1 MAYGSTKEQ
10 AVARL
15 SSALDMKRT
24 STLPLS
30 VCLSLPLSLSLFLT
44 LSISFSPHSTSGRAD
59 KAKEG
64 KLCIIMSSLFPYSHV
79 SVCASACVCACKC
92 VCGFRFP
99 CACVFLRQLLLTS
112 LGPQEPQ
119 QTTATA
125 KVETKNFA
133 QFLCFSFISAQ
144 NCCVPRFLPELL
156 PHPLHLCRTLIR
168 LTHQN
173 RAVKKERDK
182 NNSKNTTEL

>member
-30 VCLSLPLSLSLFLT
+30 VCLSVPLSLSLFLT
-44 LSISFSPHSTSGRAD
+44 LSISYSPHSTSGRAD

-79 SVCASACVCACKC
+79 SVCACACVCACKC

-99 CACVFLRQLLLTS
+99 CACVCSWGCYCSHPWGHKSHNKRRRRRKSRPKTLHNFCVFLSFGAKLLRS
-112 LGPQEPQ
+112 
-119 QTTATA
+119 
-125 KVETKNFA
+125 
-133 QFLCFSFISAQ
+133 SFPSRSPSPSPPFMPHFDQINTPES
-144 NCCVPRFLPELL
+144 CC
-156 PHPLHLCRTLIR
+156 
-168 LTHQN
+168 
-173 RAVKKERDK
+173 KKERGK

>member
-24 STLPLS
+24 STLPPS
-30 VCLSLPLSLSLFLT
+30 VCLSVPLSFSLFLT

-64 KLCIIMSSLFPYSHV
+64 KLCMIMSSLFPYSHV
-79 SVCASACVCACKC
+79 SVCASACVC

-133 QFLCFSFISAQ
+133 QFLCFSFIWRKIVA
-144 NCCVPRFLPELL
+144 FLVSFP
-156 PHPLHLCRTLIR
+156 
-168 LTHQN
+168 
-173 RAVKKERDK
+173 
-182 NNSKNTTEL
+182 NSFPIPSIYTAL